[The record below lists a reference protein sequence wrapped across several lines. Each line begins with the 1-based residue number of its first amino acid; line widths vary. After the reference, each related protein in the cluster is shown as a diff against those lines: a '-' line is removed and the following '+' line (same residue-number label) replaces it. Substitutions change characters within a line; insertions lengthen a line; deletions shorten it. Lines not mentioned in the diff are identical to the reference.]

1 MFSLTACCCRMMA
14 LITNWGLKHESNTVY
29 VYEEKQGD
37 SDAPELHYAVSDLGA
52 GFGPAGAV

>member
-1 MFSLTACCCRMMA
+1 MMA
-14 LITNWGLKHESNTVY
+14 LISNWGLKHESNTVY